1 MAEDAAVVDAPVV
14 EPQAVV
20 EPQVVD
26 PFSLDENQ
34 LASLSPEQRAAVE
47 PIIDGWKKRASEE
60 IEKTKKGTEEQY
72 KPHLEKATALDRL
85 TADPR
90 FQQWYQSL
98 QKQAMQGQ
106 TPQTQQAIA
115 QTQPQ
120 HVATPQEWSEAVAE
134 AYQGDPS
141 KFQALQQ
148 RAFGLMAAP
157 VVQQIQNEQQ
167 MLRTQMEMK
176 DLFARHPDAAD
187 LDLIGRD
194 PKNPSDQSPSVLELA
209 MYYVVDQRGGTL
221 EQAYELAKKYSGS
234 MGVKAQQQA
243 MGMVQEKKGSVT
255 AGPGSSNAGSD
266 MVVYV
271 DNQDELLQKS
281 MQADLEGKKN
291 LKFVIKGKS

>member
-1 MAEDAAVVDAPVV
+1 MAEETTTQETAPLETATTQEAAPA
-14 EPQAVV
+14 
-20 EPQVVD
+20 D

-34 LASLSPEQRAAVE
+34 MAALSPEQRAAVE

-60 IEKTKKGTEEQY
+60 IEKSKKGAEEQY

-85 TADPR
+85 VADPR
-90 FQQWYQSL
+90 FQNWYQGV

-106 TPQTQQAIA
+106 NPQTQQAIA
-115 QTQPQ
+115 QTKPQ
-120 HVATPQEWSEAVAE
+120 DVATPQEWSEAVAE

-157 VVQQIQNEQQ
+157 VVQQIQSEQN

-187 LDLIGRD
+187 LDAIGRD
-194 PKNPSDQSPSVLELA
+194 PKNPNDTNPSVLEIA

-221 EQAYELAKKYSGS
+221 EQAYELAKRYSGA
-234 MGVKAQQQA
+234 MGVKAQQAA
-243 MGMVQEKKGSVT
+243 MGMVQEKKGAS
-255 AGPGSSNAGSD
+255 ALGPGSTNTGSD
-266 MVVYV
+266 VVVYV
-271 DNQDELLQKS
+271 DNQDELLSKS
-281 MQADLEGKKN
+281 MQADMEGKKN
-291 LKFVIKGKS
+291 IKFVIKPTK